1 MLSPSTA
8 PSCGASCLPIKI
20 RDRSFA
26 LLSDRNLS
34 TPHGR
39 TSSLKRYRFNKTLNL
54 PCLAICRRRQK
65 QRYSPLRSSRFWK
78 LSVKFTRICFV
89 GLCNGITKKRGEKLF
104 PYYRPAAVYRDTT
117 RWRKWTGMLGW
128 TIVERIINFFSLFT
142 VLHPVIRYGMRRLR
156 SNTRKFRGRFL
167 KYFSPPFGHLA
178 HQISVFHW

>member
-1 MLSPSTA
+1 MLSSLHRSDLKGPFFSFYYRFLLLSFIRNPLSAKCCPHSTA

-65 QRYSPLRSSRFWK
+65 QRYSPLRPSRFWK

-89 GLCNGITKKRGEKLF
+89 GLCNGIAKKRGGKLF

-117 RWRKWTGMLGW
+117 R
-128 TIVERIINFFSLFT
+128 
-142 VLHPVIRYGMRRLR
+142 
-156 SNTRKFRGRFL
+156 
-167 KYFSPPFGHLA
+167 
-178 HQISVFHW
+178 